1 MKTFRV
7 VLIVMLACAATVGV
21 LAQRP
26 PETPAAVPQVP
37 DEARNLYATLQVK
50 RSGLADAM
58 ALLQKELDSVN
69 AEQVRLIQRLA
80 AAHPD
85 FDLVQSGTLVVA
97 YTPKKKDESKTKH

>member
-1 MKTFRV
+1 MV
-7 VLIVMLACAATVGV
+7 IVLLACVATVG
-21 LAQRP
+21 LRAQRP
-26 PETPAAVPQVP
+26 PETPAAETAVPQVP

-85 FDLVQSGTLVVA
+85 FDLVQPSTLVVA
-97 YTPKKKDESKTKH
+97 YTPKKKVDAKTKH

>member
-1 MKTFRV
+1 VKTFRV

-26 PETPAAVPQVP
+26 PETPAVPQVP

-69 AEQVRLIQRLA
+69 AEQVRLLQRLA